1 MPNTPPADPSGRRT
15 EVHVA
20 GVTKSFALRSHTVA
34 ALRGVD
40 LHIDEPGFYA
50 IMGSSGSGKTTLLHL
65 LSGLDRPDAGTIEV
79 AGQRIDMLSETG
91 LTRYRRHR
99 IGVVFQQFNLIPT
112 LTAIENVALPGVLD
126 RQPAR
131 VGQARAA
138 ELLEALGLADR
149 RHHRP
154 DAMSGGEQQRV
165 AIARALFFEPA
176 VLFAD
181 EPTGNLDS
189 STSDQMWRVLHDV
202 VERFRLTLL
211 MVTHEPSAAIHC
223 RSVFLLRDG
232 RITGTFDVGTS
243 DAAELASRAQQLG
256 W

>member
-1 MPNTPPADPSGRRT
+1 M
-15 EVHVA
+15 
-20 GVTKSFALRSHTVA
+20 
-34 ALRGVD
+34 
-40 LHIDEPGFYA
+40 
-50 IMGSSGSGKTTLLHL
+50 
-65 LSGLDRPDAGTIEV
+65 DRV
-79 AGQRIDMLSETG
+79 
-91 LTRYRRHR
+91 RH
-99 IGVVFQQFNLIPT
+99 
-112 LTAIENVALPGVLD
+112 
-126 RQPAR
+126 